1 MKKLK
6 ILIAINLILFAS
18 VVFLGIEQAGRG
30 AEIAKLEDE
39 LELASVQK
47 MNLSEGIFSK
57 TSESK
62 NQDIALKLGFSKP
75 QEVYYFSVEKGF
87 AKAPVR

>member
-1 MKKLK
+1 MNKLK
-6 ILIAINLILFAS
+6 ILIILNLVLLAS

-39 LELASVQK
+39 FEVATIEK
-47 MNLSEGIFSK
+47 MNLSEGIFSE

-62 NQDIALKLGFSKP
+62 NQEIAEKLGFAKP
-75 QEVYYFSVEKGF
+75 QEVYYFSFDGGF